1 MWYEHQE
8 YKLELLYGKAKFYD
22 KGQLMF
28 KGDGYTGLQMFIRAS
43 NNNPEVME
51 KFKSQL
57 RMREKPRFENL
68 PKSDDE
74 E

>member
-1 MWYEHQE
+1 MWYEHEE
-8 YKLELLYGKAKFYD
+8 YKLELIEGKAKFYA

-28 KGDGYTGLQMFIRAS
+28 KGDGYAGLQMFIRAS
-43 NNNPEVME
+43 GNNPEVME

-57 RMREKPRFENL
+57 RMRERPRFKDL
-68 PKSDDE
+68 PKSNDE